1 VKSKNERERE
11 REREIKGQLR
21 GGCDDERALYDVYK
35 IITRT
40 SRFKESARAGETSG
54 PLGEQLRRG
63 SGDLESPPAGG
74 A

>member
-1 VKSKNERERE
+1 MKEHT
-11 REREIKGQLR
+11 
-21 GGCDDERALYDVYK
+21 YDVYK